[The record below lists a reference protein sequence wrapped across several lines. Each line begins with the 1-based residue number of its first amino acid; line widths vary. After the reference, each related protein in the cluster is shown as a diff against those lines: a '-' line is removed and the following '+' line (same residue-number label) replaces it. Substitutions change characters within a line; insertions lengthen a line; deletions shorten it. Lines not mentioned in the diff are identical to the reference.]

1 MKKLTVSKQEK
12 ELQTLRTARRSM
24 TYVVRTLLLV
34 IAGVIVCLA
43 AFLTSERMSNLY
55 ILASEGM
62 ALRAEYIIADG
73 AYTDLQEYFT
83 LSYLDSDD
91 RLDDST
97 YDNYTVTSINYDLD
111 IEKVSVLPWSVQA
124 TVTALETISLK
135 GTINTD
141 MLSEG
146 EKSSDY
152 PIPVWQTV
160 RYKIHFV
167 NNNSR
172 WFIQEVETVET
183 NPTLSDV
190 RTPDPNLSPRPMA
203 TPTPTP
209 ELTPTMS
216 PAA

>member
-83 LSYLDSDD
+83 LSYLEGDD
-91 RLDDST
+91 RLDDTT
-97 YDNYTVTSINYDLD
+97 YDNYTVSSMNYDLD

-124 TVTALETISLK
+124 TVTAMETISLK

-152 PIPVWQTV
+152 PIPAWQTV
-160 RYKIHFV
+160 RYRIHFV

-172 WFIQEVETVET
+172 WYMQDVETVET
-183 NPTLSDV
+183 DPALSDV

-209 ELTPTMS
+209 DLTPTTS